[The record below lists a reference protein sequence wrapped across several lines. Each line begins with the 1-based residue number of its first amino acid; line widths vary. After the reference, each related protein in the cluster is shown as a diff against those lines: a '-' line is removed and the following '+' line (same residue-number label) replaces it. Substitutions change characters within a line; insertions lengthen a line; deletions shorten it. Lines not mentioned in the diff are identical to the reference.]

1 MTFTRNNA
9 GLTAAAVLGLVV
21 MSACGAQPSVDL
33 QEAEAWF
40 AHLDDASASGTF
52 LGGQTVVG
60 DDHDELAASASA
72 TLDGPTDVTSVE
84 SSCFGEGRAT
94 IVMELSY
101 TDGFRSFNV
110 DIPCDGEPHEISDA
124 VGAVNK
130 VGAGGY
136 TSDGEGT
143 YYAVVV
149 HES

>member
-1 MTFTRNNA
+1 MVITRKSA
-9 GLTAAAVLGLVV
+9 GLTAAAVLGLLA
-21 MSACGAQPSVDL
+21 MTACGAQPQVDL
-33 QEAEAWF
+33 QDAEAWF
-40 AHLDDASASGTF
+40 GQVDDENSSGTF
-52 LGGQTVVG
+52 LGGQTVTG
-60 DDHDELAASASA
+60 DHDELEASIRS
-72 TLDGPTDVTSVE
+72 TLDGPTDVTKVE
-84 SSCFGEGRAT
+84 SSCFGDGRAT
-94 IVMELSY
+94 IVMEISY
-101 TDGFRSFNV
+101 TDGYRSFNV